1 MIRLTYIKLDTE
13 LRKEAS
19 LNVKEDEVSLD
30 VLPESL
36 SPTQM
41 KGYSSHLSTGVSA
54 PLNA

>member
-1 MIRLTYIKLDTE
+1 MTYIKLDTE